1 MADLGNIH
9 AKYGFVGLALSL
21 WEKAFDNSS
30 QIEDQQKMALKIMT
44 GAYSCQNR
52 YMLNKFCEKMS
63 QWEIPNQKFVQTVA
77 VFNILSKLL
86 SEKPLDAARAFQ
98 FCQTTLNVDMN
109 ADLLEFVSTEELAL
123 YTVLTCLSHMP
134 RNDIK

>member
-30 QIEDQQKMALKIMT
+30 QIEDQQKMALKIIT
-44 GAYSCQNR
+44 GSYSCQNR
-52 YMLNKFCEKMS
+52 YMLNKFCDKMS
-63 QWEIPNQKFVQTVA
+63 QWEITNQKFAQTVA

-86 SEKPLDAARAFQ
+86 SERPLDAARAFQ
-98 FCQTTLNVDMN
+98 NCQTTLNVDMN
-109 ADLLEFVSTEELAL
+109 ADLLEFVSTDELAL

-134 RNDIK
+134 RNEIK